1 MGVDQ
6 RPGPTAGAT
15 AGTRASTPAQGTGFA
30 RIPLPTSRCC
40 AALGRIARLREVGM
54 GLMETDHTGLVVAA
68 RAGDDRAREELIAAY
83 LPLLYNI
90 VRRALNGQADVDDVV
105 QETLLRVVRDLPALR
120 APESF
125 RSWLVSITLR
135 QINTH
140 WHRQRAFAGRT
151 TVIDEALRIPDA
163 GAGLEDITIL
173 RLHASDERRQ
183 VVEAGRW
190 LDADHQVLLSLW
202 WQECAGL
209 LSRDD
214 IAAATGLTVAHV
226 GVRLQR
232 MREQLDLSR
241 TIVAA
246 LEAHPRCP
254 QLGETVVGWD
264 GLRTSVWR
272 KRIARHTRDCQVCMA
287 TTTQRVPAELLLL
300 SLAPL
305 AVPAGLV
312 AALAAK
318 GLLSGAAASAAGPA
332 MAPVALG
339 TATGGGSL
347 YSSLIAKL
355 PAVTAHQL
363 AGLATGAVLVAGA
376 ATYAAWPEPAHR
388 APGVMAAPTV
398 GTPTPIP
405 SSTTTPAEPSPVNP
419 SADAG
424 AVPLGARTLEA
435 VDEPALYLAYA
446 GDFATLGRVPASSSG
461 QARQRATFTVLRGL
475 ADARCVTFR
484 AADGRYLRHREL
496 RLRMSTDDGSELF
509 REDATFCARAGSAAG
524 SVTLHAYNYPGSV
537 IRHRDGGI
545 WLDGSDGTRAF
556 ADQAS
561 FIVRGGLG

>member
-1 MGVDQ
+1 
-6 RPGPTAGAT
+6 
-15 AGTRASTPAQGTGFA
+15 
-30 RIPLPTSRCC
+30 
-40 AALGRIARLREVGM
+40 M
-54 GLMETDHTGLVVAA
+54 GLMDTDHTGLVVAA
-68 RAGDDRAREELIAAY
+68 QAGDDRAREELIAAY

-125 RSWLVSITLR
+125 RSWLVSIALR
-135 QINTH
+135 QITTH
-140 WHRQRAFAGRT
+140 WQRQRAFAGRT

-163 GAGLEDITIL
+163 GAGLEDMTIL

-232 MREQLDLSR
+232 MREQLDVSR

-246 LEAHPRCP
+246 LGAHPRCP

-264 GLRTSVWR
+264 SLRTSVWR

-318 GLLSGAAASAAGPA
+318 GLLSGAAGTVGAVGPA
-332 MAPVALG
+332 TAPVAFA
-339 TATGGGSL
+339 TATGGGSPH
-347 YSSLIAKL
+347 SSLLAKL
-355 PAVTAHQL
+355 PAVTAQQL
-363 AGLATGAVLVAGA
+363 AGLATGAVLIAGA

-405 SSTTTPAEPSPVNP
+405 SGTTPSAAPSPVNP
-419 SADAG
+419 SAGAG
-424 AVPLGARTLEA
+424 IVPLGAQTLES
-435 VDEPALYLAYA
+435 VDQPALYLAYA
-446 GDFATLGRVPASSSG
+446 GDFAMLGRASASSSA
-461 QARQRATFTVLRGL
+461 QARQRVTFTVVRGL

-496 RLRMSTDDGSELF
+496 RLRLSTDDRSELF
-509 REDATFCARAGSAAG
+509 REDATFCPRAG
-524 SVTLHAYNYPGSV
+524 SVTGAVTLHAHNYPGSV